1 MSFLEWLYFSPLSAF
16 VAETLWAYPLLETL
30 HSLGMAL
37 LIGALGLIN
46 LRVLG
51 YKPELPIVGT
61 RDLLPLAW
69 IGFIV
74 NAVSGTLLFVSD
86 PVYFY
91 ESYTFRIKMTLIVL
105 AGINAYLLGRGMF
118 REARRS
124 GGHATPTP
132 GMRLIAG
139 SSLVFW
145 VGAIIAGRL
154 LAYTP

>member
-1 MSFLEWLYFSPLSAF
+1 MGFLEWLYFSPLSAF

-30 HSLGMAL
+30 HTLGMAL
-37 LIGALGLIN
+37 LVGALGLIN

-51 YKPELPIVGT
+51 YKPQLPILGT

-69 IGFIV
+69 IGFVV

-86 PVYFY
+86 PIYFW
-91 ESYTFRIKMTLIVL
+91 ESYTFRIKILLIVL
-105 AGINAYLLGRGMF
+105 AGINAFLLGRGMF
-118 REARRS
+118 REARRT
-124 GGHATPTP
+124 GADVTPSP
-132 GMRLIAG
+132 AMRWVAG

-145 VGAIIAGRL
+145 MGAIIAGRL